1 MRTTQQLALALGLAA
16 LTACGGGGPG
26 PESPSAPLARIAG
39 VFDPSGEPLEA
50 RQWHLGARGVEV
62 PAYGQTLDPQTGI
75 ANTGQHVAVAVV
87 DGTVQISHPELQG
100 RLLSTHDV
108 VDGDEA
114 VAAWDAAPDAWRGT
128 AVAGTIAA
136 AARGA
141 SEGGSGEGGRGV
153 APLADLHW
161 FRVLST
167 QARSPGQ
174 RLADALS
181 ASVAASAR
189 VINQSWAHPEGLA
202 LTALDRP
209 WDVAMAELAQRPNA
223 PVWVAA
229 AGDGGAAADG
239 EALPLAGSMS
249 SWDSY
254 ASAPQVI
261 AVGVTDAAGS
271 AWASSEP
278 GVNVLLAAPGAAVVT
293 TDALGAAGVA
303 PGDYTMDDSQGLFN
317 GSAAAAA
324 VTSGVVALMLQAKPT
339 LSARD
344 VAWILADTAAA
355 VDCPAHVCAGWLA
368 PAPSAMA
375 SEAYSPK
382 YGFGRVNARQ
392 AVAAARDFSPLPPQR
407 TCTSG
412 RRYPVQQTYSG
423 LKIPNGTGLSVTA
436 SYAGFISA
444 GCAIERIER
453 VELWLEVDASSMTAY
468 DRVRIAGD
476 LNIALSSPS
485 GAVSWFSRAHACR
498 VGAQVDCGDMTGS
511 HLDPEGR
518 RHHGY
523 RFSSVRHMGETL
535 SDGAWTLEVQDL
547 LTSTAG
553 TLNSWELVLH
563 GH

>member
-1 MRTTQQLALALGLAA
+1 MKTRQAWVLAIGLAA
-16 LTACGGGGPG
+16 LTACGGGGAG
-26 PESPSAPLARIAG
+26 PEAPSVPPARIAG

-50 RQWHLGARGVEV
+50 LQWHLGDRGVDV
-62 PAYGQTLDPQTGI
+62 PAYGQTLEPQSGI
-75 ANTGQHVAVAVV
+75 ANTGQHIAVAVL
-87 DGTVQISHPELQG
+87 DGPVQASHPELLG
-100 RLLSTHDV
+100 RVLTAHDV
-108 VDGDEA
+108 VDGDAA
-114 VAAWDAAPDAWRGT
+114 VAAWDSAPDAWRGT

-136 AARGA
+136 AARG
-141 SEGGSGEGGRGV
+141 GRDGPGEGGRGV

-167 QARSPGQ
+167 QARSPGE

-181 ASVAASAR
+181 ASVAAGAR
-189 VINQSWAHPEGLA
+189 VINQSWAHPEALA

-209 WDVAMAELAQRPNA
+209 WDVAMAELAHWPSA

-261 AVGVTDAAGS
+261 AVGVTDEAGG
-271 AWASSEP
+271 AWANSEP

-293 TDALGAAGVA
+293 TDALGAAGLA
-303 PGDYTMDDSQGLFN
+303 PGDYTVDGSQGLFN
-317 GSAAAAA
+317 GSAAAVA
-324 VTSGVVALMLQAKPT
+324 VTSGVVALMLQAKPA

-344 VAWILADTAAA
+344 MAWILADTAAA
-355 VDCPAHVCAGWLA
+355 VDCPARLCAGWLA

-392 AVAAARDFSPLPPQR
+392 AVAVARDFSPLPPQR

-423 LKIPNGTGLSVTA
+423 LKIPNGTGLSVEL

-511 HLDPEGR
+511 HSGPDGR

-523 RFSSVRHMGETL
+523 RFSSVRHMGEAM
-535 SDGAWTLEVQDL
+535 SDGAWTLRVQDL

-553 TLNSWELVLH
+553 TLNSWELVLY